1 MSANKESVLVAG
13 ANGTTGRIIV
23 QLLQESQYFTPV
35 AMLRNEEQ
43 VAKFKEQ
50 KVRTVLADLEES
62 LDHTLKDIDK
72 VVFAAGS
79 GGHTPPEKTTAV
91 DQEGAKN
98 LIEASRKAGVDKFV
112 MLSAINADDPGSS
125 EKLGHYLE
133 AKKIADEYLVAS
145 GLNYAI
151 LRPGTL
157 KNDPGT
163 GKVKIAGKLNEGGK
177 ISREDVARVIVAAL
191 NDDTANN
198 ETFEIIE
205 GETLIGKALHGVSA

>member
-1 MSANKESVLVAG
+1 MAKRIQIIESLKIEDLAEKGRGVG
-13 ANGTTGRIIV
+13 RENGRV
-23 QLLQESQYFTPV
+23 VF
-35 AMLRNEEQ
+35 
-43 VAKFKEQ
+43 VAKTIPGDIVD
-50 KVRTVLADLEES
+50 VRVIKKRRA
-62 LDHTLKDIDK
+62 
-72 VVFAAGS
+72 
-79 GGHTPPEKTTAV
+79 
-91 DQEGAKN
+91 
-98 LIEASRKAGVDKFV
+98 
-112 MLSAINADDPGSS
+112 
-125 EKLGHYLE
+125 YLE